1 MNETVS
7 VPDSLADIV
16 AWESKALAHIATI
29 GPDGGPHSSPVWF
42 DWVSNELKV
51 SLYDGSQKMKN
62 VKRDPR
68 VSVSIVD
75 PADAYRY
82 VEIRGVVVSFERD
95 IGLEFITRMAGKYL
109 GLDHYP
115 WHEEGQVEVTVTIKP
130 TRITGMSSQPTPAA
144 HVCRYG
150 RVSVG
155 AVRCCSTGGRRSKL
169 RCSER
174 RMRRL
179 SVSGTLRGIRTFVG
193 KGWASWLRIRSLR
206 WCRGCHLA

>member
-1 MNETVS
+1 MGGFDRSREAVEFDRLSRVWVMNETVS
-7 VPDSLADIV
+7 VPDSLADIL

-42 DWVSNELKV
+42 DWENNELKV
-51 SLYDGSQKMKN
+51 SLYDSSQKMRN

-82 VEIRGVVVSFERD
+82 VEIRGVVMSFERD
-95 IGLEFITRMAGKYL
+95 TGLEFITRMAGKYL

-130 TRITGMSSQPTPAA
+130 TRITGMSS
-144 HVCRYG
+144 
-150 RVSVG
+150 
-155 AVRCCSTGGRRSKL
+155 
-169 RCSER
+169 
-174 RMRRL
+174 
-179 SVSGTLRGIRTFVG
+179 
-193 KGWASWLRIRSLR
+193 
-206 WCRGCHLA
+206 